1 MTSKNLGNVLIRSD
15 LNVPIRNGTVLD
27 NFRIKKSIEYIEEL
41 QNISSSVTF
50 ISHLGRPKGVEDS
63 LSLKPISDE
72 MSKLLNQDVVFINNN
87 LDEDIKNILKSKEK
101 GIFLLENLRFNE
113 GEIMNDE
120 KFAKGIS
127 SPFDTYI
134 LDAFGASHREHAS
147 IVKIGKH
154 LNSFQGPLMSK
165 EIEELDKVL
174 NESNQD
180 FTIILG
186 GAKVSD
192 KLALIKNLLPR
203 VNSLLIGGGMCFTF
217 LKALGHNIGNS
228 LCEDQFIESAKE
240 ILDSANGK
248 KITLPVDFGV
258 TKAIDSHAR
267 NNIDLSQF
275 SDDDIGVD
283 IGKETIKNFQEILS
297 KSKTIFWNG
306 PMGVFEVDEFSH
318 GTKEITNAIAE
329 MEVYSIVGGGD
340 SVNAINRFSNVD
352 KFNHVSTGGGASLE
366 YLEGKALPGVNTVSY
381 THLRAHET

>member
-1 MTSKNLGNVLIRSD
+1 MTSNKLGNVLIRSD
-15 LNVPIRNGTVLD
+15 LNVPISNGTVLD

-41 QNISSSVTF
+41 QNISNTVTF
-50 ISHLGRPKGVEDS
+50 ISHLGRPKGVESS
-63 LSLKPISDE
+63 LSLKPVSDE
-72 MSKLLNQDVVFINNN
+72 MSKLLNQEVLFINNN
-87 LDEDIKNILKSKEK
+87 IDEEIKNILTTKEK

-113 GEIMNDE
+113 GEISNDE
-120 KFAKGIS
+120 KFAKGVAN
-127 SPFDTYI
+127 PFDTYI

-147 IVKIGKH
+147 IVSIGNH
-154 LNSFQGPLMSK
+154 LNSFQGPLMTK

-174 NESNQD
+174 NVSKED

-228 LCEDQFIESAKE
+228 LYEVEFIETAKE
-240 ILDSANGK
+240 ILDSADGK
-248 KITLPVDFGV
+248 KITLPIDFGV
-258 TKAIDSHAR
+258 TKAIDSHTR
-267 NNIDLSQF
+267 NNIELAQF

-283 IGKETIKNFQEILS
+283 IGKQTINKFNEILS
-297 KSKTIFWNG
+297 TSKTIFWNG
-306 PMGVFEVDEFSH
+306 PMGVFEVDEFSY
-318 GTKEITNAIAE
+318 GTKEITKAIPE

-340 SVNAINRFSNVD
+340 SVNAINKFSSVD

-366 YLEGKALPGVNTVSY
+366 YLEGKALPGVNIY
-381 THLRAHET
+381 NQLII

>member
-120 KFAKGIS
+120 KFAKSVS

-147 IVKIGKH
+147 IVKIGNH

-329 MEVYSIVGGGD
+329 MEVHSIVGGGD

-366 YLEGKALPGVNTVSY
+366 YLEGKALPGVNIY
-381 THLRAHET
+381 NQLII

>member
-120 KFAKGIS
+120 KFAKGVS

-147 IVKIGKH
+147 IVKIGNH

-258 TKAIDSHAR
+258 TKAIDSHVR
-267 NNIDLSQF
+267 NNIELSQF

-340 SVNAINRFSNVD
+340 SVNAINKFSNVD
-352 KFNHVSTGGGASLE
+352 KFNHVSTGGAASLE
-366 YLEGKALPGVNTVSY
+366 YLEGKALPGVNIY
-381 THLRAHET
+381 NQLII

>member
-27 NFRIKKSIEYIEEL
+27 NFRIKKSIEYIEAL

-120 KFAKGIS
+120 KFAKGVA

-147 IVKIGKH
+147 IVKIGNH

-165 EIEELDKVL
+165 EIEELNKVL

-228 LCEDQFIESAKE
+228 LCEDQFIQSAKE

-275 SDDDIGVD
+275 SDDEIGVD

-352 KFNHVSTGGGASLE
+352 KFNPVSTGGGASLE
-366 YLEGKALPGVNTVSY
+366 YLEGKALPGVNIY
-381 THLRAHET
+381 NQLII

>member
-120 KFAKGIS
+120 KFAKGVS

-147 IVKIGKH
+147 IVKIGNH
-154 LNSFQGPLMSK
+154 LNSFQGPLMFK
-165 EIEELDKVL
+165 EIVELDKVL

-366 YLEGKALPGVNTVSY
+366 YLEGKALPGVNIY
-381 THLRAHET
+381 NQLII

>member
-1 MTSKNLGNVLIRSD
+1 LTSKNLGNVLIRSD

-120 KFAKGIS
+120 KFAKGVS

-147 IVKIGKH
+147 IVKIGNH
-154 LNSFQGPLMSK
+154 LNSFQGPLMFK

-186 GAKVSD
+186 GAKASD

-240 ILDSANGK
+240 ILDSADGK

-258 TKAIDSHAR
+258 TKAIDSHVR
-267 NNIDLSQF
+267 NNIELTQF

-283 IGKETIKNFQEILS
+283 IGKETIKKFQEILS

-306 PMGVFEVDEFSH
+306 PMGVFEVDEFSY

-340 SVNAINRFSNVD
+340 SVNAINKFSSVD

-366 YLEGKALPGVNTVSY
+366 YLEGKALPGVNIY
-381 THLRAHET
+381 NQLII

>member
-15 LNVPIRNGTVLD
+15 LNVPISNGTVLD

-50 ISHLGRPKGVEDS
+50 ISHLGRPKGTEES

-120 KFAKGIS
+120 KFAKSVS

-147 IVKIGKH
+147 IVKIGNH
-154 LNSFQGPLMSK
+154 LNSFQGPLMFK
-165 EIEELDKVL
+165 EIVELDKVL

-186 GAKVSD
+186 GAKASD

-240 ILDSANGK
+240 ILDSPNGK

-366 YLEGKALPGVNTVSY
+366 YLEGKALPGVNIY
-381 THLRAHET
+381 NQLII

>member
-50 ISHLGRPKGVEDS
+50 ISHLGRPKGIEDS

-147 IVKIGKH
+147 IVKIGNH

-180 FTIILG
+180 FTII
-186 GAKVSD
+186 
-192 KLALIKNLLPR
+192 
-203 VNSLLIGGGMCFTF
+203 
-217 LKALGHNIGNS
+217 GNS
-228 LCEDQFIESAKE
+228 LCEDQFIDSAKE

-340 SVNAINRFSNVD
+340 SVNAINKFSNVD

-366 YLEGKALPGVNTVSY
+366 YLEGKALPGVNIY
-381 THLRAHET
+381 NQLII

>member
-120 KFAKGIS
+120 KFAKGVS

-147 IVKIGKH
+147 IVKIGNH

-174 NESNQD
+174 NESKQD

-329 MEVYSIVGGGD
+329 MEVHSIVGGGD

-366 YLEGKALPGVNTVSY
+366 YLEGKALPGVNIY
-381 THLRAHET
+381 NQLII

>member
-120 KFAKGIS
+120 KFAKSVS

-147 IVKIGKH
+147 IVKIGNH

-283 IGKETIKNFQEILS
+283 IGKETIKNFKEILS

-329 MEVYSIVGGGD
+329 MEVHSIVGGGD

-366 YLEGKALPGVNTVSY
+366 YLEGKALPGVNIY
-381 THLRAHET
+381 NQLII

>member
-120 KFAKGIS
+120 KFAKGVS

-147 IVKIGKH
+147 IVKIGNH

-228 LCEDQFIESAKE
+228 LCEDQFIQSAKE

-306 PMGVFEVDEFSH
+306 PMGIFEVDEFSH

-366 YLEGKALPGVNTVSY
+366 YLEGKALPGVNIY
-381 THLRAHET
+381 NQLII

>member
-41 QNISSSVTF
+41 QNISSTITF

-120 KFAKGIS
+120 KFAKSVS

-147 IVKIGKH
+147 IVKIGNH

-267 NNIDLSQF
+267 NNIHLSQF

-366 YLEGKALPGVNTVSY
+366 YLEGKALPGVNIY
-381 THLRAHET
+381 NQLII

>member
-120 KFAKGIS
+120 NFAKGVS

-147 IVKIGKH
+147 IVKIGNH

-329 MEVYSIVGGGD
+329 MEVHSIVGGGD

-366 YLEGKALPGVNTVSY
+366 YLEGKALPGVNIY
-381 THLRAHET
+381 NQLII